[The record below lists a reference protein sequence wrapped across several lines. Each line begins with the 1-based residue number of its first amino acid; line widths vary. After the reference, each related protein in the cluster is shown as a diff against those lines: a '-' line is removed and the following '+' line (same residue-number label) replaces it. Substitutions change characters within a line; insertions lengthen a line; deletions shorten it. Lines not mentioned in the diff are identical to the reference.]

1 MDRLEAAQWLREAKG
16 NREALETAVEIL
28 EDHAVEPNINETIIG
43 YAMVRCPNCG
53 DKVLLAKDRVRYCRF
68 CGVKYIYK

>member
-28 EDHAVEPNINETIIG
+28 EDHAVEPCIIESVMG
-43 YAMVRCPNCG
+43 DKTVLCPNCG
-53 DKVLLAKDRVRYCRF
+53 DEVPFDKNRVHYCRL